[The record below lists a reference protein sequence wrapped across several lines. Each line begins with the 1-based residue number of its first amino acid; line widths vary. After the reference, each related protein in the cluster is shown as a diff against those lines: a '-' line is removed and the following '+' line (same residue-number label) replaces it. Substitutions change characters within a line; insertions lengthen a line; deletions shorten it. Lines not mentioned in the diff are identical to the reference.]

1 MKIHEESSKLSFDGG
16 PSSNIRLLNDY
27 GSSNPLF
34 WKRFVLVIEFTIEVT
49 IIEVIDLWKWLH
61 NVL

>member
-1 MKIHEESSKLSFDGG
+1 MKFHEESSKLFFDGG
-16 PSSNIRLLNDY
+16 PSSNIRLLNGY

-34 WKRFVLVIEFTIEVT
+34 WKRFVLVIGFTIEVT
-49 IIEVIDLWKWLH
+49 FIEVIDLWKWLH